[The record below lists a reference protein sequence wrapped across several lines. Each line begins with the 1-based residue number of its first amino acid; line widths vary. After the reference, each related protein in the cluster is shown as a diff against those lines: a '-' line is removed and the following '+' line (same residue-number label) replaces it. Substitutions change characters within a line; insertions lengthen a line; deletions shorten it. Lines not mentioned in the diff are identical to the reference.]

1 MAKITGSEVSETPI
15 QIITDRRV
23 STKKQHKAK
32 RIIIKHSN
40 GNTYR
45 KSKIAVQ
52 HAYIPS
58 LVDEQG
64 G

>member
-1 MAKITGSEVSETPI
+1 MAKITGSGVSETPFT
-15 QIITDRRV
+15 ITDRRV